1 MINNKEVSIM
11 DKIIKDRLSLTNKVP
26 EVPMPEFSKAT
37 KKDPTL
43 WRRTEVLCSNGEVVF
58 NPKGKSSFAPGCPF
72 TVSENMVPIG
82 GVQYTMQQ
90 LFSVRNTKDD
100 TLLTIPT
107 LYDLTSNPTKWG
119 NPNTYPAPVG
129 RPNSGISDDSTNPN
143 ETYIQPPKVRV
154 DGTLDPEPSI
164 KVAPYRIGHR
174 VQLFGIGITGTA
186 ENDITVYPVNYR
198 ENSMDIE
205 IAGEIGQTIRG
216 VMVPFRYTP
225 VELTDGSHPLT
236 PAERTQYFGKMVD
249 TENGIT
255 SYYLKK
261 FDVEPVIKHVWK
273 SGEDMEN
280 DEENQVDEND
290 VWANTTNMN
299 AIESFTEIILKI
311 TKKDAKEWFAAMN
324 EEDRARVNTIALFSG
339 EYVKNDS
346 SDDGD
351 FQDVMMFSKLNIP
364 VEYLTMSKDLNIIY
378 RVYGS

>member
-1 MINNKEVSIM
+1 M

-58 NPKGKSSFAPGCPF
+58 NPKGKSSFAAGCPF